1 MDTGID
7 AHPIDGH
14 EDTGALLAAAAAEYP
29 GTAAGY
35 LDTATLGLPP
45 ARTAAALRAAV
56 DAWAAGRP
64 DTAVYEEATAASR
77 AAYARITGV
86 PAARVALAG
95 TVAGAVGLVAAAL
108 PPGAEVLVAEGDFS
122 SVVQPFAGRGDLR
135 LRTAPLD
142 AVAAAVREDTALVAV
157 STAQSAD
164 GRVADLAAISAAA
177 RAYGARMLLDGTQSV
192 GWLPVDPDACD
203 YLVCHGYKWLLS
215 PHGACFLTVR
225 EGLEPTLS
233 PAFAGWYCADDPW
246 ESCYG
251 PVERL
256 APGARRFDTRPAYL
270 SYVGA
275 AASLSLVEEIG
286 VPAIHAHDVAL
297 AARLRDGLSA
307 LGHTPLPGASAI
319 VAVPGMP
326 ADAADRLAAA
336 GIRCSARAGNL
347 RFALHLYN
355 RASDVD
361 AALAAL
367 A

>member
-1 MDTGID
+1 MDTSP
-7 AHPIDGH
+7 ATVT
-14 EDTGALLAAAAAEYP
+14 DTSALLAAAAAEYP
-29 GTAAGY
+29 GTGTGY
-35 LDTATLGLPP
+35 LNTATLGLPP
-45 ARTAAALRAAV
+45 ARTAAALRSAL

-64 DTAVYEEATAASR
+64 DTSVYEAAAVASR

-86 PAARVALAG
+86 PVRQVALAG
-95 TVAGAVGLVAAAL
+95 TIAGAIGLVAAAL
-108 PPGAEVLVAEGDFS
+108 PAGAEVIVADNDFS

-135 LRTAPLD
+135 LRIVPL
-142 AVAAAVREDTALVAV
+142 AEIAAAVRESTALVAV
-157 STAQSAD
+157 STAQSVD
-164 GRVADLAAISAAA
+164 GRVADLAGIAAAA
-177 RAYGARMLLDGTQSV
+177 RAYGARVLLDGTQSV
-192 GWLPVDPDACD
+192 GWLPVDPESYD

-233 PAFAGWYCADDPW
+233 PAFAGWYSADDPW

-251 PVERL
+251 PVGRL
-256 APGARRFDTRPAYL
+256 APGARQFDTRPAYL

-297 AARLRDGLSA
+297 AARLREGLTA
-307 LGHTPLPGASAI
+307 LGHAPLPGDSAI

-326 ADAADRLAAA
+326 GDAADRLTAA

-355 RASDVD
+355 TPADVD
-361 AALAAL
+361 AALTAL